1 MVISMKSVTLTPSKL
16 NGSVVI
22 PPSKSLCHRAIIC
35 ASLSSGISE
44 IHNIGQSDDIDATI
58 DAMTAL
64 GANIIKDGDRLII
77 DGTNTLKTASPCT
90 INCMES
96 GSTLRFLIPIVLH
109 SKAPITLT
117 GHGRLPTRPL
127 GTYYTLFDQ
136 KGIKYNSDNG
146 SLPLT
151 INTGDIS
158 GVLEIEGNISSQFIS
173 GLLFSLPLYP
183 FDSEIRITTPLE
195 SKGYVDLTIDIME
208 KFGVTV
214 HNNNYDTFR
223 IHGGQSYKP
232 TNYTVESDF
241 SQAAFFLV
249 AGALGSF
256 VVCKGLSLESKQGDR
271 EIIKIIERMGGK
283 IVCENDGIAAL
294 PSQLHGC
301 EIDATQI
308 PDLVPILTVMAALA
322 EGETLITGASRLRI
336 KESDRLTSITEQLN
350 TLGATVLEKNDGLII
365 EGSGSLK
372 GGTTNSCNDHRIAM
386 AVAIAT
392 TCCSD
397 IVVLEDSDC
406 VKKSYPHFWS
416 DFASLGGIV
425 DEWNVGK

>member
-1 MVISMKSVTLTPSKL
+1 MKSVTLTPSKL
-16 NGSVVI
+16 NGSIVI

-35 ASLSSGISE
+35 ASLAHGISE
-44 IHNIGQSDDIDATI
+44 IHNTGQSLDIDATI

-64 GANIIKDGDRLII
+64 GANISRDGDRLII
-77 DGTNTLKTASPCT
+77 DGTHTFKKATSS
-90 INCMES
+90 IIDCMES
-96 GSTLRFLIPIVLH
+96 GSTLRFLIPIALH
-109 SKAPITLT
+109 SNAPITFT

-127 GTYYTLFDQ
+127 DTYYTLLDQ
-136 KGIKYNSDNG
+136 KGIKYSNDSG
-146 SLPLT
+146 ALPLT
-151 INTGDIS
+151 INSGDIS
-158 GVLEIEGNISSQFIS
+158 GVLEIEGDISSQFIS

-208 KFGVTV
+208 KFGVTI
-214 HNNNYDTFR
+214 HNNHYHTFR
-223 IHGGQSYKP
+223 IHGGQTYKP
-232 TNYTVESDF
+232 TNYTVESDY
-241 SQAAFFLV
+241 SQAAFFLA

-271 EIIKIIERMGGK
+271 EIIKIIERMGGN
-283 IVCENDGIAAL
+283 IVCENGGIAAL
-294 PSQLHGC
+294 PSTLHGC
-301 EIDATQI
+301 EIDASQI
-308 PDLVPILTVMAALA
+308 PDLVPILTVLASLA

-336 KESDRLTSITEQLN
+336 KESDRLSSITEQLN
-350 TLGATVLEKNDGLII
+350 SLGATVLEKNDGLII
-365 EGSGSLK
+365 EGASILK
-372 GGTTNSCNDHRIAM
+372 SGTTNSCNDHRIAM

-425 DEWNVGK
+425 DEWNVGE